1 MDPNFNSINE
11 APVPKELSG
20 PLPRKL
26 RASGNGRQMAIVAR
40 IFLVLALIA
49 VLWASVTTFQQLRE
63 REALRRGGRETTG
76 EIARLWSP
84 GRGTHT
90 KVRYSFTVNGILYT
104 GEAQVPDRYIR
115 SLRQSSVL
123 STRYLAAN
131 PAVNNPSDW
140 EWSVFQK
147 SNSFVAAVLMLV
159 FGIVLFMPLQ
169 GERKLSAYGAPVN
182 GMVTNCSM
190 RGRGGFLAKYEFR
203 TQNGAVMRGSGWS
216 PNSLETGAS
225 ICVLYMP
232 QNPSQN
238 QPYPSPNYRVVPR
251 STDD

>member
-1 MDPNFNSINE
+1 
-11 APVPKELSG
+11 
-20 PLPRKL
+20 
-26 RASGNGRQMAIVAR
+26 MAFVAR
-40 IFLVLALIA
+40 IFFVLALVT

-63 REALRRGGRETTG
+63 REALRRDGRETAG
-76 EIARLWSP
+76 EIAKLWSP

-123 STRYLAAN
+123 SIRYLPAN

-147 SNSFVAAVLMLV
+147 LNSFVAAVLMLV

-169 GERKLSAYGAPVN
+169 GERKLSANGAPVS
-182 GMVTNCSM
+182 GIITNCSM
-190 RGRGGFLAKYEFR
+190 RGRGGFLVKYEFR
-203 TQNGAVMRGSGWS
+203 TQNGTVMKGSGWS
-216 PNSLETGAS
+216 QNALETGAS

-232 QNPSQN
+232 QNPNQN
-238 QPYPSPNYRVVPR
+238 QPYPSPNYHVVPW
-251 STDD
+251 SPEN